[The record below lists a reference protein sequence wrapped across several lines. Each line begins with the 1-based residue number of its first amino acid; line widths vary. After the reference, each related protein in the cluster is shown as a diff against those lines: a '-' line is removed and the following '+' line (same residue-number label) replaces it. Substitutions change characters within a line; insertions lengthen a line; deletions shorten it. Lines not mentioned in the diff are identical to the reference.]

1 MASERAAV
9 CGNDPR
15 RGATPRSIA
24 VSGVACGEVAVE
36 DAAFSGMDSQEVE
49 MGRVQ
54 VGGARP
60 MTRRCAVLVV
70 IFAFALLPGCSKKKA
85 DTEDMYEGST
95 TTTGV
100 DESDVARGGSLDQ
113 YRRGTLGRGEQGPLA
128 DVYFAYDSIELSDN
142 AREILRANADWLAE
156 NPRARVEVEGH
167 CDSRGTV
174 EYNLAL
180 GAKRANAVR
189 DYLVSLGVSSD
200 RITTIS
206 YGKELQV
213 CHEETESCWA
223 ENRRAHFVVLNQ

>member
-9 CGNDPR
+9 CGHDPR
-15 RGATPRSIA
+15 RGAMPRS
-24 VSGVACGEVAVE
+24 VAGGGAACSRVAVE
-36 DAAFSGMDSQEVE
+36 DAALNGMDSQEVE

-54 VGGARP
+54 VGGARAV
-60 MTRRCAVLVV
+60 TRRCTVLVL
-70 IFAFALLPGCSKKKA
+70 IFAFALLPGCSKKKS
-85 DTEDMYEGST
+85 DTEDVYEGT
-95 TTTGV
+95 ATTGV
-100 DESDVARGGSLDQ
+100 GESDVARGGSLDQ
-113 YRRGTLGRGEQGPLA
+113 YRKGTLGRGEQGPLA
-128 DVYFAYDSIELSDN
+128 DVYFPYDSIELSDN
-142 AREILRANADWLAE
+142 AREILRTNADWLAE
-156 NPRARVEVEGH
+156 NPRSKIEIEGH
-167 CDSRGTV
+167 CDSRGTI

-213 CHEETESCWA
+213 CQEETESCWA

>member
-1 MASERAAV
+1 
-9 CGNDPR
+9 
-15 RGATPRSIA
+15 
-24 VSGVACGEVAVE
+24 
-36 DAAFSGMDSQEVE
+36 

-54 VGGARP
+54 AGGARA
-60 MTRRCAVLVV
+60 MTLRSLALLL
-70 IFAFALLPGCSKKKA
+70 IFAFALLPGCSKKKPSS
-85 DTEDMYEGST
+85 EDVYEGT

-100 DESDVARGGSLDQ
+100 GESDMARGGSLDQ
-113 YRRGTLGRGEQGPLA
+113 YRKGTLGRGEQGPLA

-142 AREILRANADWLAE
+142 AREILRTNADWLGE
-156 NPRARVEVEGH
+156 NARSKVEIEGH
-167 CDSRGTV
+167 CDSRGTI

-200 RITTIS
+200 RLTTIS

-213 CHEETESCWA
+213 CQDESESCWA